1 MNQIWE
7 KSLSKET
14 IEAAILDSKNFLTN
28 EIILI
33 IENIISEVQAVIE
46 LKIDIKKSFTP
57 D

>member
-33 IENIISEVQAVIE
+33 IENIISEVQSVIE
-46 LKIDIKKSFTP
+46 LKIDNKTTIY
-57 D
+57 